1 MFLKL
6 RYQIEIRDFLSQ
18 TVYITR
24 LSKLY
29 MEKGGRERIKLILRL
44 VLYGKLVTQ
53 HVENQ
58 LKVSKR

>member
-44 VLYGKLVTQ
+44 VLHGKLVTQ
-53 HVENQ
+53 HVEDQ